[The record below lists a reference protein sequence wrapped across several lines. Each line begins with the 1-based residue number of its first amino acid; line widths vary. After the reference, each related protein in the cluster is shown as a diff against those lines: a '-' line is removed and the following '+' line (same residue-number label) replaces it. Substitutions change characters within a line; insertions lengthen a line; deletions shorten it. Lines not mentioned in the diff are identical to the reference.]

1 MHSHLLH
8 RIVLFHIKSMLDSYR
23 KKRKSQI
30 LNRIYIGFY
39 KCIAFARSQYSC
51 FCGLASNQIFNLN
64 FFFFMNAKFVFGF
77 KMRDFPKKR
86 ILSYKINVKFLY
98 QIILLLILY

>member
-64 FFFFMNAKFVFGF
+64 FFFHERKIRIWFQNAGF
-77 KMRDFPKKR
+77 SQKTHPKLQNKC
-86 ILSYKINVKFLY
+86 
-98 QIILLLILY
+98 